1 MGVIAEDS
9 LHLFHY
15 ITHLVISHYLEKM
28 RLLNCILQ
36 LHYILE

>member
-15 ITHLVISHYLEKM
+15 ITHFVISHYLEKM
-28 RLLNCILQ
+28 RLNCILQ